1 MLIIALGVLTLLAV
15 LGATFAQ
22 LMRLERK
29 ASNNYIDAQRMDL
42 VTTSALDRVIAKLY
56 EARNHYSWT
65 FYKNTDWLFLIRGE
79 DDLGHGRVGLD
90 DRRVGRWENYMEVA
104 GYLYRFKTK
113 VIDTNA
119 QINLNGRQDT
129 LARMLDN
136 LGQAIDSSERLKRDG
151 KKITNPFYT
160 ERGRGGQRVRGEH
173 IMLFRQRLEGQRFQS
188 KNQLRQLIG
197 DENYEIVKDFVTC
210 HSWEDPYTY
219 RADDGE
225 NEVRDL
231 ALGGSSTAGGA
242 GAGGAVGIGGAGATR
257 HPEAVGSPRLSSEPR
272 HPININTAPPEVL
285 IACFM
290 GLAGRRAFPYS
301 RLGVGGGSVVPV
313 DQSAQILGERIFANE
328 ELREVAPRPV
338 FVYTPRLEYSHAVK
352 LVQQVL
358 ANRKNGAKFYR
369 TWRTN
374 EDGRPGFEDFIDL
387 LDASF
392 FPAASTVQTI
402 DPDWPS
408 QGKVMRG
415 QIIGGGG
422 ELARMWQK
430 GTAQGGERQ
439 TLRKLALP
447 VHETNAWYF
456 EAVKAV
462 IKANFN
468 PNSRINRYN
477 PNLPAYIP
485 VDKSDLVWADP
496 AAGTIPVLKK
506 GHTTEFCFDAM
517 GTFEITTL
525 SEMLDLTRLSPRMT
539 QTLVEGGSRGG
550 RRGSAGR
557 GLDAPPGYFPFRRK
571 VRTVVKV
578 FDVLRHTNQL
588 HFEKTFNVGARASK
602 NDRKFVQTWPE
613 PMNALT
619 DLYSQG
625 SLRDGRIEL
634 AGLLDAQRQ
643 QVAYSSRRQLFG
655 RDPAIIA
662 EHSFSE
668 RDPQNI
674 SRLRRALQ
682 GGGISLFGDEVSD
695 ALKGVFDF
703 NHVRQQRTYRQFYR
717 LKHMQ
722 TQGVFRNTASQYA
735 DPIIGREVLGTDLF
749 PDGFHTSMF
758 RMQHLGNRMLALPAR
773 QRIGDLGGGGG
784 NTRVGAS
791 GLGTRGTNVLGN
803 VPYYNG
809 GLAFWCKFEFE
820 GDDPVFSGLVGCTQ
834 VIKDVSL
841 AASDYTGSEGTQ
853 FFIFKNTS
861 GQLRIVRMYY
871 HQAFPES
878 GGAGGAGGGGT
889 EQGILLLPDP
899 GVSEAESQAS
909 GDNPILENLDQQKL
923 VSRADIAVD
932 IRHFK
937 AHEWH
942 HIALDWNDMNQ
953 AFPIRLFIDFV
964 PVQQGG
970 QPRRAQQVVDGTANS
985 WVRLNHRQP
994 IDSLMI
1000 NGFVRPQG
1008 VSDAGVFK
1016 WFTTTEKTAGGSGV
1030 RISTPTVKRI
1040 IGNATIDE
1048 LIVYEGSFPQVKRHF
1063 GTTSSGAGYFS
1074 HRPGEYANLFE
1085 IPLPAEVGAATLRAF
1100 DWTSYYPT
1108 TFTDSLP
1115 NSVAQRLVNDPIR
1128 CQLWYATPDSL
1139 PPEFD
1144 EPWRRSQVKNQVAG
1158 RKVYRQQTG
1167 MRGKSAELVYKFTM
1181 RGSRSLTGN
1190 AAGGVVQTPVIDDV
1204 TLSYYLPSPRIL
1216 LQEDA
1221 D

>member
-42 VTTSALDRVIAKLY
+42 VSSSALDRVIAKLH

-79 DDLGHGRVGLD
+79 DDLGHGRVSID

-151 KKITNPFYT
+151 KKISNPFYT
-160 ERGRGGQRVRGEH
+160 APNRSGKQVRGED

-197 DENYEIVKDFVTC
+197 DQNYEIVKDFVTC

-231 ALGGSSTAGGA
+231 AVGSSPGGV
-242 GAGGAVGIGGAGATR
+242 GGGVGGGAVTR
-257 HPEAVGSPRLSSEPR
+257 HPEAVGSPRLSPEPR

-290 GLAGRRAFPYS
+290 GLAGRRVFPHS
-301 RLGVGGGSVVPV
+301 RLGSGGGTVQPV
-313 DQSAQILGERIFANE
+313 DQNAQILGERIFANE
-328 ELREVAPRPV
+328 EVREVAPRPV
-338 FVYTPRLEYSHAVK
+338 FVYTPRLEYSHAIK
-352 LVQQVL
+352 LVQRVIGD
-358 ANRKNGAKFYR
+358 RKNGAKFPR

-374 EDGRPGFEDFIDL
+374 DDARPGFEDFIDL
-387 LDASF
+387 LDESY
-392 FPAASTVQTI
+392 FPSHSNIYPI

-408 QGKVMRG
+408 QHRVLKG
-415 QIIGGGG
+415 QIVGGTS
-422 ELARMWQK
+422 EVARMWQK
-430 GTAQGGERQ
+430 GTAQGGERN

-447 VHETNAWYF
+447 VHERNAWYF
-456 EAVKAV
+456 EAIKSV

-468 PNSRINRYN
+468 PNTRINRYN
-477 PNLPAYIP
+477 PNVPAYIP

-496 AAGTIPVLKK
+496 TGGSIPVLKK

-525 SEMLDLTRLSPRMT
+525 GEMLDMTKFSPKVA
-539 QTLVEGGSRGG
+539 QTFVDGGSGTTRGG
-550 RRGSAGR
+550 NRAG
-557 GLDAPPGYFPFRRK
+557 GGPNAPASYFPFRRK
-571 VRTVVKV
+571 VRTIVKV
-578 FDVLRHTNQL
+578 FDVLRHTNQF

-625 SLRDGRIEL
+625 SLRDGRVEL

-643 QVAYSSRRQLFG
+643 QVAFSSRQQLFG
-655 RDPAIIA
+655 RDPAILA

-668 RDPQNI
+668 RDPQNVT
-674 SRLRRALQ
+674 RLRRALQ

-695 ALKGVFDF
+695 ALKGVYDF
-703 NHVRQQRTYRQFYR
+703 NYVRQQRSYREFYR

-722 TQGVFRNTASQYA
+722 TVGVFRNTAGQYA

-758 RMQHLGNRMLALPAR
+758 RMQHLGNRMLVLPAR
-773 QRIGDLGGGGG
+773 QRIGDAGGGGG
-784 NTRVGAS
+784 STRVGAS
-791 GLGTRGTNVLGN
+791 GLGTRGQNVIGN

-809 GLAFWCKFEFE
+809 GLAFWCKFEFA

-834 VIKDVSL
+834 VIKDVS
-841 AASDYTGSEGTQ
+841 ANAQDFTGSEGTQ
-853 FFIFKNTS
+853 FYIFKNTS

-871 HQAFPES
+871 HQAFPEM
-878 GGAGGAGGGGT
+878 GAGGGGGGNAAGV
-889 EQGILLLPDP
+889 QLMPDP
-899 GVSEAESQAS
+899 GVSEEESQAS

-923 VSRADIAVD
+923 VSRSDIVVD
-932 IRHFK
+932 IRKFK

-942 HIALDWNDMNQ
+942 HIALEWNDQNQ
-953 AFPIRLFIDFV
+953 AYPIRIYLDFV

-994 IDSLMI
+994 IDGLMI

-1008 VSDAGVFK
+1008 VSDAGIFK

-1048 LIVYEGSFPQVKRHF
+1048 FVVFEGGFPQIKRHY
-1063 GTTSSGAGYFS
+1063 GTTSAGAGYFT

-1085 IPLPAEVGAATLRAF
+1085 IPMPTEVDSVTLRAF

-1108 TFTDSLP
+1108 TYTDSLP
-1115 NSVAQRLVNDPIR
+1115 NSVAQRLVNEPIR
-1128 CQLWYATPDSL
+1128 CQLWYVTRESL
-1139 PPEFD
+1139 PPQFD
-1144 EPWRRSQVKNQVAG
+1144 EPWRRSQVRNQVAG
-1158 RKVYRQQTG
+1158 RRVYRPETG
-1167 MRGKSAELVYKFTM
+1167 LRGKSAEFVYKFTM

-1190 AAGGVVQTPVIDDV
+1190 TAGGVVQTPVIDDV